1 MKNRSLALI
10 FGLSIWI
17 VIILGVIHIS
27 SLDKA
32 FYREQYQKNEVA
44 ENIGINEVELE
55 KATAVLL
62 DYLEGKRDDLSV
74 FATIN
79 GEYKEVFNTKE
90 KDHMIDVQVLFVKT
104 IWIRNIAL
112 GLLLSVGAYL
122 GFTKKKES
130 IDLLSRGFKEASM
143 VLGVVFVFIVVY
155 AVLDFQNFWILFH
168 KLLFSNDLWLLNP
181 YTDNLILMVPL
192 PFFFSLVSLILFRSL
207 MALGFVFT
215 LDWGLTHQG
224 YDHRFLKWFALITMT
239 IDHVGHFLFPEYIE
253 LRVIG
258 RLAFPIFAYLFALTY
273 RYTSNRKRLLI
284 QMSIAALLTQG
295 LLYLTNVNELVNIF
309 FLFMLGWLAFDAL
322 DKGRVWLIIVIG
334 GLADILEVDYGMYGI
349 AVLTMFYFYHEQRNK
364 QMLGYIII
372 SLMFVLLPFLS
383 ADTWPL
389 IPRILN
395 DFFGF
400 YWRYFIQALSILALA
415 LLFFY
420 NKKKPEAYSNKH
432 LAFVEK
438 YFFYV
443 YYAVHLALL
452 GLLRGIL

>member
-1 MKNRSLALI
+1 MKNRSLSLI
-10 FGLSIWI
+10 FGLSIWV

-32 FYREQYQKNEVA
+32 FYRDQYAKNEVA

-74 FATIN
+74 FATID
-79 GEYKEVFNTKE
+79 GTYQEVFNTKE

-112 GLLLSVGAYL
+112 GLLLTIGAYL
-122 GFTKKKES
+122 GFTMKRAAIES
-130 IDLLSRGFKEASM
+130 LSKGFKEASM
-143 VLGVVFVFIVVY
+143 VLGVVFSFIVIY

-224 YDHRFLKWFALITMT
+224 FDHRFLKWFALITMT

-284 QMSIAALLTQG
+284 QMSIAAVLTQG
-295 LLYLTNVNELVNIF
+295 LLYVANVTELVNIF
-309 FLFMLGWLAFDAL
+309 FLFMLAWLAFDAM
-322 DKGRVWLIIVIG
+322 DKRRVWLIIVIG
-334 GLADILEVDYGMYGI
+334 ALADYFGVDYGMYGI
-349 AVLTMFYFYHEQRNK
+349 AVLTMFYFYHEQRTK
-364 QMLGYIII
+364 QMLGYAIIT
-372 SLMFVLLPFLS
+372 LMFVLLPFTS
-383 ADTWPL
+383 PNTWSL
-389 IPRILN
+389 IPQILSN
-395 DFFGF
+395 FFSF
-400 YWRYFIQALSILALA
+400 YWRYFLQALSILALA

-420 NKKKPEAYSNKH
+420 NKQKPRAYANKQV
-432 LAFVEK
+432 AFVEK

-452 GLLRGIL
+452 GILRGLL

>member
-1 MKNRSLALI
+1 MKNRSLALV

-17 VIILGVIHIS
+17 VILLGVIHIS
-27 SLDKA
+27 SLDKG
-32 FYREQYQKNEVA
+32 FYREQYKKNDVA
-44 ENIGINEVELE
+44 ENIGINDVELV
-55 KATAVLL
+55 KATSVLL
-62 DYLEGKRDDLSV
+62 EYLEGKRDDLTV
-74 FATIN
+74 FATID
-79 GEYKEVFNTKE
+79 GVYQEVFNVKE

-112 GLLLSVGAYL
+112 GLLIAIGAFL
-122 GFTKKKES
+122 AWTKKKAS
-130 IDLLSRGFKEASM
+130 IAILSQGFKEASM
-143 VLGVVFVFIVVY
+143 VLGVVFTFIVIY

-207 MALGFVFT
+207 MALGLVFT
-215 LDWGLTHQG
+215 IDWGLTHQG

-258 RLAFPIFAYLFALTY
+258 RLAFPIFTYLFALTY
-273 RYTSNRKRLLI
+273 RYTSNRTRLLI
-284 QMSIAALLTQG
+284 QLSIAAIVTQG
-295 LLYLTNVNELVNIF
+295 LLYLTNVTELVNIF
-309 FLFMLGWLAFDAL
+309 FLFMLGWLAFDAM
-322 DKGRVWLIIVIG
+322 DKRRIWLIIVIG
-334 GLADILEVDYGMYGI
+334 ALADFLGVDYGMYGI
-349 AVLTMFYFYHEQRNK
+349 AVLTMFYFYHGQRTK
-364 QMLGYIII
+364 QMLGYAIIT
-372 SLMFVLLPFLS
+372 LMFVILPLLSPN
-383 ADTWPL
+383 TWSL
-389 IPRILN
+389 IPQIFG

-400 YWRYFIQALSILALA
+400 YWRYFIQALSIVTVV

-420 NKKKPEAYSNKH
+420 NHKKPAAYANKSV
-432 LAFVEK
+432 AFVEK

-452 GLLRGIL
+452 GLLRSIL